1 MFKKIL
7 IANRGEIALRVI
19 RACKE
24 MGIATVAVY
33 SEADRDSLHVRF
45 ADEIVCIGPPR
56 ASESYLNVPRII
68 SAAEVTAAE
77 AIHPGYGF
85 LAENAD
91 FAEACESCGIKFI
104 GPDPEVISLMGD
116 KASARE
122 AMLKAG
128 VPVVPG
134 SLGTVTEVEDAVT
147 VAREIDYPVM
157 IKASGGG
164 GGKGMR
170 LAGDDEELRRAF
182 VAAANEAE
190 ASFGNREVYL
200 EKFIEKPRHIEI
212 QVLCD
217 REGNGIYLGER
228 DCSVQRKHQ
237 KLIEETPSPAVNAE
251 LRAKLG
257 EAAVTGALA
266 VGYQSAGTV
275 EFLMDCHGRFYFIE
289 MNTRVQV
296 EHPVTEMV
304 TGIDIVKEQIAL
316 AAGERLSFSQREV
329 VMNGCAIECRINAED
344 PDRDF
349 APCPGRIEAF
359 HMPGG
364 PGIRVDTHAYA
375 QYEIPPYYDSLI
387 AKLVAHGPD
396 RHQALQRLARALDEF
411 IVEGVSTTIEFHKK
425 AVASELFRSGLYDTS
440 FVVQLA
446 EGPSRENAQA
456 ETSPREDISGART
469 A

>member
-1 MFKKIL
+1 MFDKIL

-24 MGIATVAVY
+24 MGVRTVAVY

-56 ASESYLNVPRII
+56 ATESYLNAPRII
-68 SAAEVTAAE
+68 SAAEVTGAE

-91 FAEACESCGIKFI
+91 FAEACESCGLKFI
-104 GPDPEVISLMGD
+104 GPGADLISKMGD
-116 KASARE
+116 KAAARE

-134 SLGTVTEVEDAVT
+134 SLGAVDSVEDALS
-147 VAREIDYPVM
+147 VAREIGYPVM

-170 LAGDDEELRRAF
+170 LARDDEELGKAF
-182 VAAANEAE
+182 EAAAGEAE

-200 EKFIEKPRHIEI
+200 EKLIQAPRHIEM

-217 REGNGIYLGER
+217 SMGGSVYLGER

-237 KLIEETPSPAVNAE
+237 KLIEEAPSPAVDEE
-251 LRAKLG
+251 LRLKLG
-257 EAAVTGALA
+257 DAAIRGAVS
-266 VGYQSAGTV
+266 VGYENAGTV
-275 EFLMDCHGRFYFIE
+275 EFLMDSDGSFYFIE

-296 EHPVTEMV
+296 EHCVTEMI
-304 TGIDIVKEQIAL
+304 TGIDIVREQIRI
-316 AAGERLSFSQREV
+316 AAGEPLSVTQKDV
-329 VMNGCAIECRINAED
+329 TITGHAIECRINAED
-344 PDRDF
+344 PDRNF
-349 APCPGRIEAF
+349 APSPGTIEAINI
-359 HMPGG
+359 PGG

-375 QYEIPPYYDSLI
+375 QYVIPAFYDSLI
-387 AKLVAHGPD
+387 AKLVAYGPD
-396 RHQALQRLARALDEF
+396 RARAVERMLRALDEF
-411 IVEGVSTTIEFHKK
+411 IVEGVHTTIPFHRK
-425 AVASELFRSGLYDTS
+425 AVESDLFRSGNFDTR
-440 FVVQLA
+440 FVDQLA
-446 EGPSRENAQA
+446 NPEAPRNTA
-456 ETSPREDISGART
+456 EKKDLSGVHT
-469 A
+469 